1 MIRFINLI
9 RLIGCKMVQ
18 YDVYKFL
25 ISRKAKWMTNA
36 EISEALKSSRQVVM
50 DATRK
55 LFKSGYLDRRR
66 RSESFYYVYEYRRIE
81 KK

>member
-9 RLIGCKMVQ
+9 RLIGCRMVQ

-25 ISRKAKWMTNA
+25 ISRKAKWMTNT
-36 EISEALKSSRQVVM
+36 EISEALKSSRQIVT

-55 LFKSGYLDRRR
+55 LFKSGYLERRR
-66 RSESFYYVYEYRRIE
+66 RSSAFYNVYEYRRVE
-81 KK
+81 K